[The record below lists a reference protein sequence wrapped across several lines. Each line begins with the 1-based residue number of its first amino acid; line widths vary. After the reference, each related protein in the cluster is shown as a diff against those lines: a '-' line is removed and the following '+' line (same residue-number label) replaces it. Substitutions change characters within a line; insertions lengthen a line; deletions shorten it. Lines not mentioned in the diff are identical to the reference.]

1 MYRADLNSSIKYLS
15 GVGKATLED
24 YKNLLVF
31 TQKDLLNLA
40 PRSYDN
46 RLEEVMINPLNT
58 MEKQQIVCE
67 IKILSHSY
75 FGENS
80 KIGRTL
86 KVISCD
92 KNGQKI
98 SLLCFGR
105 NFLSTKL
112 NIGKRLYIAAT
123 VSMNNYE
130 WQTSSFEIYPTK
142 EEAGLGT
149 ILPIYPLS
157 GKLSQRIIRRNMK
170 QILSSNTFSEEL
182 PQSVVREMD
191 LLSTDRAIREFN
203 FPHSLEMLEKAKK
216 TLAFTELFYLQL
228 QLHRNIKP
236 NKHNLTPV
244 TESELEKK
252 LIASLP
258 FNLTQS
264 QEKVLREIRSDLYH
278 GNMERLLEGDVGS
291 GKTLVAW
298 LSSLYIINKGG
309 QVAFMAP
316 TELLARQHAENAATF
331 LSPLGIRLAYI
342 TGDVKGKGRNLLL
355 KALKEGEIDIAIG
368 THALFSKDIVFKNLS
383 YAIID
388 EQHRFGVEQRKAL
401 KEKGDDTNILLMSAT
416 PIPRTLAL
424 TVFGDSAIST
434 IETLP
439 QGRKPIIT
447 YTVREENR
455 EKMYEAIKAEFFRQ
469 HQAYFVYPRI
479 GDEEEDEESQMRD
492 VNKMFVF
499 LKKKYPSIP
508 SALIHSKL
516 PEEEKQQIL
525 TDFKNKKIL
534 YLVATSVIEVGID
547 IPDATCMIIEHA
559 DRFGLAALHQ
569 LRGRVGRSNLQSY
582 CFLVFSPSMTDTAK
596 ARLQCMKDSTDGF
609 YIAEQ
614 DLLIRGPGEISGL
627 QQSGFL
633 KLKFASITQDIE
645 LLKKASLAV
654 KKLLSEDFG
663 LIKIENHTVLNNL
676 RLLEGTWKK
685 Q

>member
-15 GVGKATLED
+15 GVGKAILED

-46 RLEEVMINPLNT
+46 RLEEVLINPLNT
-58 MEKQQIVCE
+58 MEKQQIISE

-105 NFLSTKL
+105 NFLSSKL
-112 NIGKRLYIAAT
+112 IVGKTLYIAAT

-130 WQTSSFEIYPTK
+130 WQTSSFEIYSTK
-142 EEAGLGT
+142 EEAGLGS

-157 GKLSQRIIRRNMK
+157 GKLSQRIIRRNIK
-170 QILSSNTFSEEL
+170 QILSSNTFNEEL
-182 PQSVVREMD
+182 PQSVVNEMN
-191 LLSTDRAIREFN
+191 LLSTDTAIREFN
-203 FPHSLEMLEKAKK
+203 FPHSTEMLEKAKK

-236 NKHNLTPV
+236 NKHNFIPV

-258 FNLTQS
+258 FSLTRS

-298 LSSLYIINKGG
+298 LSSLFVIDKGG

-316 TELLARQHAENAATF
+316 TELLARQHAENAAAF
-331 LSPLGIRLAYI
+331 LSPLGIRLAYV

-401 KEKGDDTNILLMSAT
+401 KEKGENTNILLMSAT

-499 LKKKYPSIP
+499 LKKKYPNIP

-582 CFLVFSPSMTDTAK
+582 CFLVFSPSMTDVAK

-645 LLKKASLAV
+645 LLKQASITV
-654 KKLLSEDFG
+654 KKLLKEDFG
-663 LIKIENHTVLNNL
+663 LIKAENHTVLNNL
-676 RLLEGTWKK
+676 RLLEGT
-685 Q
+685 